1 MTVAKAAAGYPYL
14 HGAAAGQNGRHDPGR
29 LLQLKGADI
38 AAQCGAIEAP
48 LISRKQHAEFIATTA
63 RIAGVDGRA
72 AGKQRVGLGWP
83 AVVLQGTEIR
93 VP

>member
-1 MTVAKAAAGYPYL
+1 MTVAKAAAATPDL
-14 HGAAAGQNGRHDPGR
+14 HRAAAGQNGRHDPGR
-29 LLQLKGADI
+29 LLQFKGTDI
-38 AAQCGAIEAP
+38 AAQCGTIEAP
-48 LISRKQHAEFIATTA
+48 LISRKQHAEFIPTTA

-72 AGKQRVGLGWP
+72 AGKQRVGLCRP